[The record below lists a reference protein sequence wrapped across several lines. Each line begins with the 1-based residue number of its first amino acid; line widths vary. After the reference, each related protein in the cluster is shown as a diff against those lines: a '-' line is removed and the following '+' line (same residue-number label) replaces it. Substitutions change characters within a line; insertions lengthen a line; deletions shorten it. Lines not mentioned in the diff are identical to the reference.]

1 MAHELQNISQFF
13 RRFTIPPGLTFSQRR
28 HAESFPALMGNQQFF
43 NTKFLCPLATC
54 DTLDKLSSPD
64 LHCLQQRKRKL
75 NERRKYKARS
85 YEQEPWLQ
93 LDSFESCADL

>member
-28 HAESFPALMGNQQFF
+28 HAESFPALRATSSSSIPNSY
-43 NTKFLCPLATC
+43 ATC

-93 LDSFESCADL
+93 LDIFESCADL